1 MLSILQLVPFA
12 VALLGSSI
20 AAAWDLRTTEIPDE
34 IPYAMT
40 AVALLFYGVQSF
52 LAGSYW
58 PIINSVMVGSALFGF
73 GFVMY
78 YFGQWGG
85 GDAKLLA
92 AIGFLLP
99 TASAV
104 PVASGTALGLIFP
117 FPVSYLFNVFF
128 VGAVYMLVYAAYL
141 ALRNRKIISEFKRD
155 VKASANMLL
164 GFAGALLLLSLGM
177 NLLLYSHFQI
187 QPQISPIFF
196 NSLSITIGTLGI
208 FLVWRFARVVENVGL
223 KKRIPVSKLRVGDV
237 LLSSKLW
244 EGITEKELKKIKR
257 SGKRYVRIKEG
268 VRFGPA
274 FPLALLF
281 TIYFGDTILFLIR
294 AMG

>member
-73 GFVMY
+73 GFAMY

-257 SGKRYVRIKEG
+257 SGKRYIRIKEG

>member
-1 MLSILQLVPFA
+1 MFQFIPFA

-58 PIINSVMVGSALFGF
+58 SITNSIMVGSALFGF

-155 VKASANMLL
+155 VKASASMLL
-164 GFAGALLLLSLGM
+164 VFAGALLLLSLGM

-208 FLVWRFARVVENVGL
+208 FLIWRFARVVENVGL

-244 EGITEKELKKIKR
+244 EGITEKELKRIKR

-268 VRFGPA
+268 VRFGLA

>member
-1 MLSILQLVPFA
+1 MFQFILFA

-40 AVALLFYGVQSF
+40 AIALVFYGVQSF

-58 PIINSVMVGSALFGF
+58 PIINSIMAGSALFGF

-85 GDAKLLA
+85 GDVKLLA
-92 AIGFLLP
+92 GIGFLLP
-99 TASAV
+99 TASTV
-104 PVASGTALGLIFP
+104 PVTSGTVLGLMFP

-128 VGAVYMLVYAAYL
+128 VGAIYMLIYAAYL

-155 VKASANMLL
+155 VKASASMLL
-164 GFAGALLLLSLGM
+164 VFVGALLILSFGM
-177 NLLLYSHFQI
+177 NLLLYDYFKI

-208 FLVWRFARVVENVGL
+208 FLIWRFVRVVENVGL

-244 EGITEKELKKIKR
+244 EGITKKELKRIKR

-274 FPLALLF
+274 FPIALLF

-294 AMG
+294 FLG

>member
-1 MLSILQLVPFA
+1 MFQFIPFA

-58 PIINSVMVGSALFGF
+58 PITNSIMVGSALFGF

-155 VKASANMLL
+155 VKASASMLL
-164 GFAGALLLLSLGM
+164 VFAGALLLLSLGM

-208 FLVWRFARVVENVGL
+208 FLIWRFARVVENVGL

-244 EGITEKELKKIKR
+244 EGITEKELKKIRR